1 MRTFTEHQSLDWQRY
16 LIKCA
21 ISKRRRQMLTRAAED
36 DVEVQTIDTD
46 GGIVL
51 DAQIDVFLDAET
63 EVAGGGEVLPTQ
75 LVLAHLQAT
84 LQNLLS
90 LGAAHRAVDSDLLVT
105 ANTERTDRIAGLGE
119 DWLLAS
125 QLLQHLL
132 AFSS

>member
-1 MRTFTEHQSLDWQRY
+1 
-16 LIKCA
+16 
-21 ISKRRRQMLTRAAED
+21 MLTRAAED

-105 ANTERTDRIAGLGE
+105 ANTERTDRVAGLGE
-119 DWLLAS
+119 HWLLTS